1 MLAAQFL
8 SDSVGQIGEV
18 VKRISW
24 QVELT
29 SEFLNGRIELG
40 FKAVETA
47 LKIVFHPYFANL
59 LRAQKHVWPFRTK

>member
-8 SDSVGQIGEV
+8 SESVGQIGEV
-18 VKRISW
+18 VEGISW

-40 FKAVETA
+40 FK
-47 LKIVFHPYFANL
+47 L
-59 LRAQKHVWPFRTK
+59 

>member
-8 SDSVGQIGEV
+8 SESVGQIGEV

-24 QVELT
+24 QVKFT

-47 LKIVFHPYFANL
+47 LEVVFDSAHILPI
-59 LRAQKHVWPFRTK
+59 